1 MKITYLKNASKW
13 IWILLV
19 VGFIAYYAWPKRI
32 TLLEVG
38 SSLGWGPL
46 LIAMLLIF
54 LAKLGLVENMY
65 IACLKFK
72 IDLKRSDCFQ
82 IYNHTQLAKYV
93 PGSIWQFVGR
103 ISILKNKGF
112 SINSIKN
119 AILAEHLWVILV
131 AAIFSIYPL
140 LQNWSEFLKLINIP
154 DLFINFN
161 LIINIILIS
170 IIFSFILLL
179 FLIKNKVIIFF
190 YWLIKITPSPKAV
203 IVLSISWLLFGTS
216 LWITLIPF
224 AIENAPYFYI
234 VGIYS
239 LAYIIGFFVPFA
251 PAGLGIREAILVF
264 YLSKYVETD
273 VALLLSVANRLVYF
287 IAELILAILA
297 FKTNLIYKS
306 ERLI

>member
-32 TLLEVG
+32 TFVEVG
-38 SSLGWGPL
+38 SNLGWGPL
-46 LIAMLLIF
+46 FIAMLLIF

-72 IDLKRSDCFQ
+72 IDLKRPDCFQ
-82 IYNHTQLAKYV
+82 IYNHTQLAKYI

-103 ISILKNKGF
+103 ISVLKNKGF

-131 AAIFSIYPL
+131 AAVFAIYPL
-140 LQNWSEFLKLINIP
+140 LQNGSDLIELINLP
-154 DLFINFN
+154 ELFFN
-161 LIINIILIS
+161 ISLKINIILSVIAF
-170 IIFSFILLL
+170 IIILIF
-179 FLIKNKVIIFF
+179 FLIRNKIINFF
-190 YWLIKITPSPKAV
+190 YWLLTLTPPLKAV
-203 IVLSISWLLFGTS
+203 VVLSISWLLFGTS

-224 AIENAPYFYI
+224 ATENAPYFYI

-273 VALLLSVANRLVYF
+273 VALLLSAANRLVYF

-297 FKTNLIYKS
+297 FKSNLIYKL

>member
-38 SSLGWGPL
+38 SNLGWGPL
-46 LIAMLLIF
+46 AIAMLLIF
-54 LAKLGLVENMY
+54 LAKLGLVENMF

-112 SINSIKN
+112 SITNIKN
-119 AILAEHLWVILV
+119 AMLAEHLWIILV
-131 AAIFSIYPL
+131 AAFFSVYPL
-140 LQNWSEFLKLINIP
+140 LNNWSGFIKLVNLPNLFISSNLIN
-154 DLFINFN
+154 
-161 LIINIILIS
+161 S
-170 IIFSFILLL
+170 IIFTTFIIALLL
-179 FLIKNKVIIFF
+179 FFFLIKNKLITFF
-190 YWLIKITPSPKAV
+190 YWFIKLTPPLKAV
-203 IVLSISWLLFGTS
+203 LVLLISWLLFGTS

-224 AIENAPYFYI
+224 TTDNPPYFYI

-251 PAGLGIREAILVF
+251 PAGLGIREVILVF
-264 YLSKYVETD
+264 ALSKYVAAD

-287 IAELILAILA
+287 IAELILALVA
-297 FKTNLIYKS
+297 FKSKILYKN
-306 ERLI
+306 

>member
-38 SSLGWGPL
+38 SNLGWGPL
-46 LIAMLLIF
+46 GIAMLLIF
-54 LAKLGLVENMY
+54 LAKLGLVENMF

-72 IDLKRSDCFQ
+72 IDLKRPDCFQ

-112 SINSIKN
+112 SITNIKN
-119 AILAEHLWVILV
+119 AILAEHLWIILV
-131 AAIFSIYPL
+131 AAIFSVYPL
-140 LQNWSEFLKLINIP
+140 LQNGSEFIKLINLP
-154 DLFINFN
+154 ELFINLN
-161 LIINIILIS
+161 LKNSIILGTIV
-170 IIFSFILLL
+170 FTFLLL
-179 FLIKNKVIIFF
+179 IFLIKNKVIIFL
-190 YWLIKITPSPKAV
+190 YWLIKLTPPLKAV
-203 IVLSISWLLFGTS
+203 IILSISWLLFGTS

-224 AIENAPYFYI
+224 VTENTPYFHI
-234 VGIYS
+234 IGVYS

>member
-38 SSLGWGPL
+38 SNLGWGPL
-46 LIAMLLIF
+46 ALAMLLIF
-54 LAKLGLVENMY
+54 LAKLGLVENMF

-72 IDLKRSDCFQ
+72 IDLKRPDCFQ

-112 SINSIKN
+112 SITSIKN
-119 AILAEHLWVILV
+119 AMLAEHLWIILV
-131 AAIFSIYPL
+131 AAIFSVYPL
-140 LQNWSEFLKLINIP
+140 IQNWSDFIKFVNIP

-161 LIINIILIS
+161 LKNNIILAIVVAS
-170 IIFSFILLL
+170 LL
-179 FLIKNKVIIFF
+179 FLFFIIKNKLISFF
-190 YWLIKITPSPKAV
+190 YWLIKLTPPLKAV
-203 IVLSISWLLFGTS
+203 LVLLISWLLFGTS

-224 AIENAPYFYI
+224 TTDNPPYFYI

-287 IAELILAILA
+287 IAELILAIVA
-297 FKTNLIYKS
+297 FKSNLIYKS

>member
-19 VGFIAYYAWPKRI
+19 IGFIAYYAWPKRI
-32 TLLEVG
+32 TLIEVG
-38 SSLGWGPL
+38 SNLGWGPL

-72 IDLKRSDCFQ
+72 IDLKRPDCFQ

-112 SINSIKN
+112 LITHIKN

-140 LQNWSEFLKLINIP
+140 LQNWSEFVKLINIP
-154 DLFINFN
+154 NLFINFN
-161 LIINIILIS
+161 LINNIILIS
-170 IIFSFILLL
+170 LLFCFILL
-179 FLIKNKVIIFF
+179 FFVIQNKLIIFF
-190 YWLIKITPSPKAV
+190 YWLIKLTPSLKAV
-203 IVLSISWLLFGTS
+203 VILSISWLLFGTS

-224 AIENAPYFYI
+224 ATENPPYFYI

-264 YLSKYVETD
+264 YLAKYVETD

-306 ERLI
+306 ERLR